1 MLLLLQKSYFI
12 KLFDAGLQCEFIRT
26 FFIWFQIPKDV
37 VNSFIDS
44 LQFDQNCAIVK
55 KEHGTNDASTVI
67 IATRKE
73 SKMDVVDERNKFML
87 KSIMSNESIVSDG
100 VAISDESFII
110 QTFEDISDQEL
121 SLRLASLE
129 AVADL
134 NRISF

>member
-1 MLLLLQKSYFI
+1 MPVFSANSFG
-12 KLFDAGLQCEFIRT
+12 LFL
-26 FFIWFQIPKDV
+26 IWFQIPKDV
-37 VNSFIDS
+37 VNSLIDN

-55 KEHGTNDASTVI
+55 KEHGTKDTSTVI
-67 IATRKE
+67 IAKRKE
-73 SKMDVVDERNKFML
+73 SKIDVDERNKFML

-134 NRISF
+134 NKISF

>member
-1 MLLLLQKSYFI
+1 M
-12 KLFDAGLQCEFIRT
+12 
-26 FFIWFQIPKDV
+26 
-37 VNSFIDS
+37 NSFIDS

-55 KEHGTNDASTVI
+55 KEHGTNDTSTVI
-67 IATRKE
+67 IAKRKE
-73 SKMDVVDERNKFML
+73 SKIDVDERNKFML
-87 KSIMSNESIVSDG
+87 KSIMSNESIVSEAG